1 MKKITGTDLQGLFSV
16 LGIVMSIILI
26 LIDGENI
33 AIGLIL
39 LSTCSAS
46 LASYKKNKNDKIE
59 NK

>member
-46 LASYKKNKNDKIE
+46 LASNKKNKNEKIE
-59 NK
+59 NE